1 MILMVALNPKARA
14 LVEAGRGALRALPS
28 DRQRVETALRTKLGV
43 AALPQPTP
51 PAPPVAH
58 GIWHLAP
65 KLAIGVG
72 LVGGAALLGLQPTS
86 NVPASGRTTPS
97 HVAQVVAA
105 PHSVA
110 SVTAEPAVTPEEPRE
125 KKLLPEAPAP
135 AVRPQDRLAQEVALL
150 SRATSDLRAGRAADA
165 LSTLDEHQRKFPTG
179 ALSEERR
186 AARAQALC
194 SLGRV
199 SEGRA
204 ELSRL
209 APHSPA
215 AARAEQLCSAAGSR
229 KP

>member
-14 LVEAGRGALRALPS
+14 LVEAGRGALRAAPN
-28 DRQRVETALRTKLGV
+28 DRLRVEAALRGKLGV

-51 PAPPVAH
+51 PVQAASH
-58 GIWHLAP
+58 SLWHLAP
-65 KLAIGVG
+65 KLMVGVG
-72 LVGGAALLGLQPTS
+72 LVGGAALLGLQPAS
-86 NVPASGRTTPS
+86 SVAPARATATHAAP
-97 HVAQVVAA
+97 AVVA

-110 SVTAEPAVTPEEPRE
+110 SVAPEALAAPEEPHE

-135 AVRPQDRLAQEVALL
+135 AVRAQDRLAQEVALL

-165 LSTLDEHQRKFPTG
+165 LSALDEHQRKFPTG

-215 AARAEQLCSAAGSR
+215 AARAEQLCSAATSAR
-229 KP
+229 KL